1 MSINGSR
8 YKFNQKNV
16 DKSPTKAGVFALY
29 EGGKIILI
37 GQASGGKTTVRT
49 CLQGLHAGKDN
60 NGIAQ
65 ATHYRREV
73 TSSPAKRE
81 KELLD
86 EYREKKGTLP
96 RCNAETK

>member
-1 MSINGSR
+1 MSISGGR

-16 DKSPTKAGVFALY
+16 DKSPSKAGVFALY
-29 EGGKIILI
+29 EGAKLILI
-37 GQASGGKTTVRT
+37 GQASGGKLTVRT
-49 CLQGLHAGKDN
+49 CLQGLHAGKDA
-60 NGIAQ
+60 NGIAK

-86 EYREKKGTLP
+86 EYRERHQELP
-96 RCNAETK
+96 RCNAEMK